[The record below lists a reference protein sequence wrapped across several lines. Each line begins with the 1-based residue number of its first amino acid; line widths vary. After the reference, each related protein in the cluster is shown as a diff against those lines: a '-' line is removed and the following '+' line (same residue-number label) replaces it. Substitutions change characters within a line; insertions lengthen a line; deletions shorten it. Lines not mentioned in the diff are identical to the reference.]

1 MIVKSFSQRGFSL
14 IEVLITVLILGT
26 ALLAISALQAR
37 SLEQNHGAYVRTQ
50 VNILAYDFLERVR
63 SSSPKPPSALV
74 VPDAAALTQEIGN
87 AIPGA
92 VGGVNCDAAR
102 LCTVTITWTENQG
115 TDPDDDGDGRSETST
130 FTYTASL

>member
-26 ALLAISALQAR
+26 ALLAISALQSR

-50 VNILAYDFLERVR
+50 VNILAYDILERVR
-63 SSSPKPPSALV
+63 SSSPKPDAALV
-74 VPDAAALTQEIGN
+74 VPDAAALTLEIGN

-92 VGGVNCDAAR
+92 VGSLNCVAR
-102 LCTVTITWTENQG
+102 LCTVTITWIENQG
-115 TDPDDDGDGRSETST
+115 TDPDADGDGRSETST
-130 FTYTASL
+130 FTYTASI